1 MKETLIYLALSLVL
15 TASCVS
21 DNDALL
27 SALGGVAIGAFS
39 KSIYNAIFG

>member
-1 MKETLIYLALSLVL
+1 MKEALIYLALSIALN
-15 TASCVS
+15 AGCVS